1 MKTKTEPKTETA
13 KHTPGPWETGCL
25 MSKVQVNPPGWN
37 QPMFIADCDVAWGP
51 ATEDEKCANAQLIAA
66 APELLDAL
74 TDLVGGCG
82 KEGDLFNGAAM
93 EKARSAIAK
102 AEGRAT

>member
-1 MKTKTEPKTETA
+1 MKKE
-13 KHTPGPWETGCL
+13 HTPGPWEVTRR
-25 MSKVQVNPPGWN
+25 PGRMYVSDAN
-37 QPMFIADCDVAWGP
+37 GYNVMAGLSTSPLTMA
-51 ATEDEKCANAQLIAA
+51 ELEANARLISA

-93 EKARSAIAK
+93 EKASAAIAK
-102 AEGRAT
+102 ATGGA